1 MAYIKKYS
9 FPFAT
14 KFEED
19 AVLELWE
26 DTTDATVY
34 EFQGVSF
41 QIQYIPSS
49 DDPFEPIYA
58 TQLAVTLDVTD
69 DTTGNTSAFI
79 PNLVTLNDRKY
90 LAKLFIGTTSVYTG
104 WTLSDSVSLAFS
116 TGRKELSFNCVD
128 GLAMLKDITFS
139 NGVPVDN
146 NDRFTLLSFILSSLN
161 GIGFPTG
168 LNIISNVSY
177 YAEGMLDRTDGGQ
190 YEPFAQTY
198 VFGNS
203 FINNSGSFET
213 LYVILENIL
222 KSFGARIIQANNKW
236 SIISINQLAQDS
248 RYFTEYTS
256 AGSVASYGVS
266 TDEFSLQPYTG
277 NTSDFYFIDNS
288 QTKLFKKGYNNIISD
303 NQIEYSGNYMFNGNL
318 KFLDSLG
325 FPLEFVKNTTGSGA
339 VTILPNTNLDTN
351 YVRLDAITSPS
362 SAVFESSSSIFFPD
376 KSRVKVSFEMNNWDL
391 VGTIAAKLR
400 ITGSTLTNSYYYS
413 KNKQWV
419 IIVVPG
425 PAIEYYEILN
435 ADISKDVPYQFSMT
449 TTAMPANLSVNVG
462 IEIINSYS
470 NTITIGAIKVEMET
484 LFNSV
489 LIESKITNEEAYTLS
504 VDFPLGVPVNME
516 GYNNYKGFLSDNI
529 GVQLINWY
537 RQETPTQIFDG
548 LAQLVVNQYMNI
560 YQKNIIN
567 IDCSLSSLNTSV
579 GIVNGFLPIKIAYD
593 NDPSSINVEDD
604 FYTFGNTTID
614 IYSDRIQSTLL
625 QINNVNVGGAIIRTT
640 YNNGDAPP
648 ALPTVCN
655 CYRLETL
662 NPFLEYEYI
671 DCQGNSIWNRI
682 DYMQP
687 IYVAASNTPEAPG
700 GTVTLVSNSYC
711 SI

>member
-58 TQLAVTLDVTD
+58 TQLAVTIDVTD
-69 DTTGNTSAFI
+69 DTTGTTSAFI

-90 LAKLFIGTTSVYTG
+90 LAKLIIGTTNVYTG
-104 WTLSDSVSLAFS
+104 WTLSDSVSLGFS

-139 NGVPVDN
+139 NGIPADN
-146 NDRFTLLSFILSSLN
+146 NDIYTLLSFILTSLN
-161 GIGFPTG
+161 GIRLPTG

-203 FINNSGSFET
+203 FINSNGSYET

-288 QTKLFKKGYNNIISD
+288 QTKLFKKGYNNIVSD

-318 KFLDSLG
+318 KFLDSFG

-351 YVRLDAITSPS
+351 YVRLDTITSPS
-362 SAVFESSSSIFFPD
+362 SASFTSFSNIFFPD

-391 VGTIAAKLR
+391 VGTIAAKLK
-400 ITGSTLTNSYYYS
+400 ITGSTLTNNYYYS
-413 KNKQWV
+413 KDKKWV
-419 IIVVPG
+419 IV
-425 PAIEYYEILN
+425 AIPTPIQYYEILN
-435 ADISKDVPYQFSMT
+435 ADISKDVPYQFSVT
-449 TTAMPANLSVNVG
+449 TTAMPANLSVNIG
-462 IEIINSYS
+462 IEIDNSYS
-470 NTITIGAIKVEMET
+470 RTITIGAIKVEMVT

-489 LIESKITNEEAYTLS
+489 LIESKLSNEEAYTLS

-516 GYNNYKGFLSDNI
+516 GYNNYKGFLSNSSL
-529 GVQLINWY
+529 VQLSNWY

-548 LAQLVVNQYMNI
+548 LAQLVVRQYMNI

-567 IDCSLSSLNTSV
+567 IDCNLSSLNTSV

-625 QINNVNVGGAIIRTT
+625 QINNTNVTGSEIRTV

-662 NPFLEYEYI
+662 NPFLEYGYT
-671 DCQGNSIWNRI
+671 DCEGNSVYNII
-682 DYMQP
+682 PYMAP
-687 IYVAASNTPEAPG
+687 IYVAASTVPEVLG
-700 GTVTLVSNSYC
+700 GTATLVSNSYC

>member
-9 FPFAT
+9 FPFNT
-14 KFEED
+14 KYELD

-34 EFQGVSF
+34 EFQGISF
-41 QIQYIPSS
+41 QIQYIPNS

-58 TQLAVTLDVTD
+58 TQLAIVLDVTN

-90 LAKLFIGTTSVYTG
+90 LAKLFIGSQQIFTG
-104 WTLSDSVSLAFS
+104 WTLSDSVSLAFT

-139 NGVPVDN
+139 NNVPFDN
-146 NDRFTLLSFILSSLN
+146 NGAYSLLSFITTSLN
-161 GIGFPTG
+161 GIDFPTG

-203 FINNSGSFET
+203 FINNSGSYET

-248 RYFTEYTS
+248 RYYTEYSST
-256 AGSVASYGVS
+256 GSLYSYG
-266 TDEFSLQPYTG
+266 ENIEQYLIQPYTS
-277 NTSDFYFIDNS
+277 NFSNFYFIDNS
-288 QTKLFKKGYNNIISD
+288 QTKLFKKGYNNIISN

-318 KFLDSLG
+318 KFLDGTG
-325 FPLEFVKNTTGSGA
+325 FPLEFVKNTTGSGV
-339 VTILPNTNLDTN
+339 VTILPNTNLATN
-351 YVRLDAITSPS
+351 YVTLDTISSPS
-362 SAVFESSSSIFFPD
+362 SASFTSFSSILFPD

-391 VGTIAAKLR
+391 TGTIAAKLR
-400 ITGSTLTNSYYYS
+400 ITGSTLTNSYYYT
-413 KNKQWV
+413 KDKIWK
-419 IIVVPG
+419 IITTTPTD
-425 PAIEYYEILN
+425 YYEILN
-435 ADISKDVPYQFSMT
+435 SEISKEVPYNFSMT
-449 TTAMPANLSVNVG
+449 TGPMPLPLSVNVG
-462 IEIINSYS
+462 IETNNSYS
-470 NTITIGAIKVEMET
+470 RNITIGAIKVEMET
-484 LFNSV
+484 LFSSV
-489 LIESKITNEEAYTLS
+489 LIESKLSDKEAYTLNAEL
-504 VDFPLGVPVNME
+504 PLGVPVNMD
-516 GYNNYKGFLSDNI
+516 GYNNYKGFLCNSTL
-529 GVQLINWY
+529 VQLVNWY

-548 LAQLVVNQYMNI
+548 LAQLVIRQYMNI

-567 IDCSLSSLNTSV
+567 IDCNLSSFNTNE
-579 GIVNGFLPIKIAYD
+579 GLINGFLPIKIGTD
-593 NDPSSINVEDD
+593 TDPASISVQDS
-604 FYTFGNTTID
+604 FYMFGNTTID
-614 IYSDRIQSTLL
+614 LYADTIQSTLL
-625 QINNVNVGGAIIRTT
+625 QINNVNVAGAEMKTT

-648 ALPTVCN
+648 APPTTCN

-662 NPFLEYEYI
+662 NPFLEYGYI
-671 DCQGNSIWNRI
+671 DCDGNSVYNII
-682 DYMQP
+682 PYMTP
-687 IYVAASNTPEAPG
+687 IYVAASTVPEVLG
-700 GTVTLVSNSYC
+700 GTATLVSNSYC